1 MQFLLDSTGMALAQ
15 CHDALPARGH
25 SMNQYMIGAKV
36 ERIAI
41 SIAVAV
47 KAVSRKEPRL
57 TYKRLEGAVILL
69 TGR

>member
-1 MQFLLDSTGMALAQ
+1 
-15 CHDALPARGH
+15 
-25 SMNQYMIGAKV
+25 MNQYMIGAKV

-47 KAVSRKEPRL
+47 KAVDRKEPRL